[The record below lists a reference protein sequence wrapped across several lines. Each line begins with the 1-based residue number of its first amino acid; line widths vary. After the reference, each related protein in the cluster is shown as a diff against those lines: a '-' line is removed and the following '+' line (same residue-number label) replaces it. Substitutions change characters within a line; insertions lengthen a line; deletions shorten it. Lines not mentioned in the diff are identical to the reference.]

1 MYTLL
6 AIGLTNAACAAV
18 LAVPAY
24 LAGRKGRTALSHALW
39 LLVLIKLVTPPFF
52 HLPLPWL
59 PADEPAS
66 RTATTSEPAEQAWQV
81 REVVSPS
88 RETAADFHYQVTS
101 PANRVAVVRVQP

>member
-6 AIGLTNAACAAV
+6 AIGLTNAVCAAV

-24 LAGRKGRTALSHALW
+24 LAGRKGRTALAHALW

-59 PADEPAS
+59 PAQESAQTAKAGPA
-66 RTATTSEPAEQAWQV
+66 AQPEQTSDVPVTYILAGA
-81 REVVSPS
+81 VSPD
-88 RETAADFHYQVTS
+88 EAA
-101 PANRVAVVRVQP
+101 A